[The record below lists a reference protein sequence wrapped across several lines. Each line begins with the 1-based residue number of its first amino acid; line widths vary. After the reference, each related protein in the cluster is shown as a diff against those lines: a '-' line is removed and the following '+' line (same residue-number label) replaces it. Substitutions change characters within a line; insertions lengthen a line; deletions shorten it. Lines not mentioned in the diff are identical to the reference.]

1 MASIL
6 KHRKVMILVLE
17 LGENLAEHA
26 KPRSIA
32 IVPDASGWWT
42 KFIDADGN
50 IDSYDI
56 PYATYNEALWA
67 AKAAAEFGID

>member
-26 KPRSIA
+26 KTTLDCHRARCKWLVDKI
-32 IVPDASGWWT
+32 
-42 KFIDADGN
+42 
-50 IDSYDI
+50 Y
-56 PYATYNEALWA
+56 
-67 AKAAAEFGID
+67 